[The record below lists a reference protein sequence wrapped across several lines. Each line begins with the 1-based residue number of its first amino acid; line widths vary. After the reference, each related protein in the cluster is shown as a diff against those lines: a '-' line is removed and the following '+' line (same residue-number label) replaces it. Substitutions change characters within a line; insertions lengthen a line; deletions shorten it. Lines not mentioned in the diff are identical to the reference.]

1 MLSHREE
8 IEGEKPCIVT
18 ASFPVSVLT
27 SQQMSAL
34 TSLTMGKAG
43 GGGATT
49 IPAGQFIQLTGGGQ
63 GAGVAVPAPQ
73 GAQSLHT
80 QLAFQK
86 AGGVA
91 GSGQTLQ
98 FHQLQLK
105 QAPTLTPA
113 AAMATAAAKS
123 KVKKRGGATPPKSL

>member
-1 MLSHREE
+1 M
-8 IEGEKPCIVT
+8 
-18 ASFPVSVLT
+18 SVLT

-63 GAGVAVPAPQ
+63 GAGVAVPTPQ

-105 QAPTLTPA
+105 QAPTPTLTPVST
-113 AAMATAAAKS
+113 MATAASKS

>member
-1 MLSHREE
+1 
-8 IEGEKPCIVT
+8 
-18 ASFPVSVLT
+18 
-27 SQQMSAL
+27 MSAL

-63 GAGVAVPAPQ
+63 GAGMAVPAPQ

-105 QAPTLTPA
+105 QAPAPTLTPVS
-113 AAMATAAAKS
+113 AMATAASKS